1 MRKSE
6 HEHYMLD
13 VKQEIIEKA
22 GGFYATHRDALPGP
36 LINED
41 LPTL

>member
-1 MRKSE
+1 
-6 HEHYMLD
+6 MLE

-22 GGFYATHRDALPGP
+22 GTFYGTHRDVLPGP

>member
-1 MRKSE
+1 
-6 HEHYMLD
+6 MLE
-13 VKQEIIEKA
+13 VKQEMIEKA
-22 GGFYATHRDALPGP
+22 GNFYGTHREALPGP